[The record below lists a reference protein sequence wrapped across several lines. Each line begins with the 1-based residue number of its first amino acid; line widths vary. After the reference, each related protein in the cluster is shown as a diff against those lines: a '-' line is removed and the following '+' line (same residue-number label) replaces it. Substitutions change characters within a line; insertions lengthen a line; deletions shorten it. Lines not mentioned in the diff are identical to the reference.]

1 MAAELQEA
9 GNITPDHNRKGA
21 YTLFKKRF
29 IFALGCMTIRT
40 QTELMIRRV
49 QFIRRTHEAATQVAC
64 AGNTRGYHSEYG
76 NSWFD
81 NGENDDAYYIFFD
94 HITTATTP
102 HPILYLMKR
111 TSYNSTTK

>member
-1 MAAELQEA
+1 
-9 GNITPDHNRKGA
+9 
-21 YTLFKKRF
+21 
-29 IFALGCMTIRT
+29 MTIR
-40 QTELMIRRV
+40 TELMIRRV

-64 AGNTRGYHSEYG
+64 AGNTRGY
-76 NSWFD
+76 D

-111 TSYNSTTK
+111 TSYNSITQLQSNLSTGVEVNILKAYSSKKGSFYTPLHLYIYSYTHKHYAY